1 MEIYFDNFFK
11 SVLFFSNCHQTCK
24 FIKPLSLKY
33 YKEFNIHGQYKQI
46 HTQTKNTK
54 NSNIVHVQWGI
65 LMQALM

>member
-54 NSNIVHVQWGI
+54 NSHFFHVQWGI